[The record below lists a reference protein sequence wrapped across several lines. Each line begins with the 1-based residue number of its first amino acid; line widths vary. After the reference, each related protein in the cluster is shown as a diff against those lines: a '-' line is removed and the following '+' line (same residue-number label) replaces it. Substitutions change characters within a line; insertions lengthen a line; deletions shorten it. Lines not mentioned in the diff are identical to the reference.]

1 MKRKI
6 FTIAFLAVLVL
17 SLLLLVAC
25 NEKKEG
31 ENASTTA
38 AQTTAAKTTAAKT
51 TAEPTTEEVTTAVVT
66 TGIPAELKNL
76 MPATLPD
83 GKKYD
88 AAIRVDF
95 SNGDAYTQKRN
106 SGSSVDVI
114 FTQPGIYGTGITLGL
129 SASGTRA
136 EIGIEPNEFV
146 IEPAGCSG
154 IMFYVDF
161 SSTNPNPDKEG
172 CCASV
177 TMEGNT
183 YRANKSGGMSV
194 GYYFQDG
201 VWKET
206 KNVNACRMQL
216 PHQFKGWVYIP
227 ATSYSNTTDTS
238 AVLVDDNGNFVEL
251 NVFNF
256 YLYTDYY
263 DMSVPVA
270 IVFDEVMWIRPL

>member
-25 NEKKEG
+25 KDKNENEDVT
-31 ENASTTA
+31 TTA

-66 TGIPAELKNL
+66 TGIPAELKSL
-76 MPATLPD
+76 MPESLPD

-95 SNGDAYTQKRN
+95 SNGDDYTQKRS
-106 SGSSVDVI
+106 SGSSVNVD
-114 FTQPGIYGTGITLGL
+114 FTKPGIYGTGVTLDL

-161 SSTNPNPDKEG
+161 SNTTPNLEKDG
-172 CCASV
+172 CCASI
-177 TMEGNT
+177 TMQGNDN
-183 YRANKSGGMSV
+183 RANKGTGLSV
-194 GYYFQDG
+194 AYYFQDG
-201 VWKET
+201 QWIET
-206 KNVNACRMQL
+206 QNVNACRMQL

-227 ATSYSNTTDTS
+227 ASSYVKVADKSPISDE
-238 AVLVDDNGNFVEL
+238 NGNFIEMS
-251 NVFNF
+251 VFNF

-263 DMSVPVA
+263 DMTVPVA
-270 IVFDEVMWIRPL
+270 IVFDEVMWIKAQ